1 VDGRSTFIK
10 DRRLLLALG
19 LSGLLHLIGMYMYS
33 QHEFFVLMD
42 DEDKQREKSIA
53 FEIVETP
60 ERSRTHEIVETPEY
74 SRTETPPEN
83 AELASDKNTRAQ
95 DMEDSKLEDEGL
107 PFSEGLFDVRSVYE
121 NRLAGVIGDPAEE
134 PGMEQKELPE
144 SGDLNSSQRNTEH
157 GSSKFSRELLLGK
170 DQPGSSTNQNL
181 YKQRKLSAEDV
192 GGISFNTYAW
202 DYAPYLLE
210 LKRRI
215 ERNIYPPPA
224 FTHLGFGGSNVVRFR
239 IFPKGHL
246 EGPEVLGYNGEKALI
261 ETSKRAVQVSA
272 PFPPLPEDFP
282 EKYLE
287 VTASFH
293 YHTMRKR

>member
-1 VDGRSTFIK
+1 MDGRSTFIK
-10 DRRLLLALG
+10 DRRLLVALG

-95 DMEDSKLEDEGL
+95 DMEGSELEDEGL

-121 NRLAGVIGDPAEE
+121 SRLAGVIGDPAEE

-144 SGDLNSSQRNTEH
+144 SGDLKASQRNTEH

-170 DQPGSSTNQNL
+170 EQPGSSTNQNL

-239 IFPKGHL
+239 IHPKGRL
-246 EGPEVLGYNGEKALI
+246 EGPEVLGYYGEKALI

-293 YHTMRKR
+293 YRTVRKR